1 MEALSLRCHQGL
13 GHQHLP
19 WGKDGTAW
27 ATAAEAAY
35 PPALCRHWACLL
47 AEHLAASGRLTDAGN
62 QYGAQRFAA
71 AERAALGLFPKAT
84 HSPICVEPFQGH
96 QWVKLSSDEDR
107 TKFVPGVRLQD
118 SAFPK
123 GSTTVKVV
131 VEHGTWWA
139 LVGQPVEPVEFLEKA
154 VKSRHPACSL
164 PPLPAALEKTVDRL
178 SAAKLAD
185 VHRLRCQRLKS
196 MCDMA
201 NELQHQED
209 ADHRSLEP
217 HLRDILKGKRLRLFE
232 TLLKGMDFPDKH
244 LVGDMRSGFR
254 ITGWL
259 PDTQTRPSKVV
270 PPALHRDEVWEQ
282 REKHNRV
289 MWSQCKPSSDPS
301 LDAALWKQSLEE
313 CAKGWA
319 TLETGHVEVPTNC
332 VLGRRFPIVQGDKTR
347 PIDDLSASLVNSTLG
362 VDEKIVVQPSAST
375 ISLALHIQSRCLSA
389 RRKPSQ
395 PAGMKGR
402 TFDLKSAF
410 KQLGIASQDLPFA
423 KVTVWNP
430 DRQSPAVLALK
441 ALPFGATGSVHGFS
455 RCSLAL
461 WQIAVSLLLL
471 PLTMFFDDYTAVT
484 VSEDSQSVETSFLLL
499 LKLLGWKA
507 ALHGSKA
514 QSFSECF
521 VSLGIAYI
529 LPRTPA
535 GFVRVSNTDAR
546 KQEVSDT
553 CFRALKAGTFSP
565 AECLAFAGRLR
576 WLDAQSFG
584 RRGRWAFRTI
594 LEHGT
599 KPGRSRASAL
609 ASAA

>member
-1 MEALSLRCHQGL
+1 M
-13 GHQHLP
+13 GHP
-19 WGKDGTAW
+19 RGGARRS
-27 ATAAEAAY
+27 A
-35 PPALCRHWACLL
+35 
-47 AEHLAASGRLTDAGN
+47 N
-62 QYGAQRFAA
+62 Q
-71 AERAALGLFPKAT
+71 L
-84 HSPICVEPFQGH
+84 
-96 QWVKLSSDEDR
+96 
-107 TKFVPGVRLQD
+107 
-118 SAFPK
+118 
-123 GSTTVKVV
+123 
-131 VEHGTWWA
+131 
-139 LVGQPVEPVEFLEKA
+139 
-154 VKSRHPACSL
+154 
-164 PPLPAALEKTVDRL
+164 
-178 SAAKLAD
+178 
-185 VHRLRCQRLKS
+185 
-196 MCDMA
+196 
-201 NELQHQED
+201 
-209 ADHRSLEP
+209 
-217 HLRDILKGKRLRLFE
+217 
-232 TLLKGMDFPDKH
+232 
-244 LVGDMRSGFR
+244 
-254 ITGWL
+254 
-259 PDTQTRPSKVV
+259 
-270 PPALHRDEVWEQ
+270 
-282 REKHNRV
+282 
-289 MWSQCKPSSDPS
+289 
-301 LDAALWKQSLEE
+301 
-313 CAKGWA
+313 
-319 TLETGHVEVPTNC
+319 
-332 VLGRRFPIVQGDKTR
+332 RRFPIVQGDKTR

-375 ISLALHIQSRCLSA
+375 ISLALHIQTRCLSA

-430 DRQSPAVLALK
+430 DKQSPAVLALK

-461 WQIAVSLLLL
+461 WQIAVGLLLL

-507 ALHGSKA
+507 ALHGNKA

-599 KPGRSRASAL
+599 RPGRSRQLQLSPQLRDALVWVQENVPTAKPRAFKTPASKAYNVFTDGSFEAGVGRVGGVLCSPTGTVTEWFQATVPSDMVQSWLQEGTSHSIMQCELLAVAVAAAL
-609 ASAA
+609 WGAAMTDWPVTWWIDNNAALHSLIAAKGYPDSNYRLVQTVLHCEQEFLLQSWISRVPSASNPADAPSRGERAEFLQHATEREIKVGWMRCLARGAVPLSLLQPTN